1 MYFILILQETLG
13 YKLFSLFNQ
22 IQEIGK
28 NDFKDLGI
36 TRGNYVVLYFIN
48 ENHGITQAELA
59 DITKKDR
66 NVVTKTID
74 KLEEKGFV
82 KRVRGEK
89 DRRSFTLFLTDSGK
103 QIVNDYWHI
112 LIDGEAELL
121 GKLTAEEQKM
131 FLMLTDKLVK

>member
-1 MYFILILQETLG
+1 MRILQETLG
-13 YKLFSLFNQ
+13 FKLFSLFNQ

-28 NDFKDLGI
+28 KDFKDIGI
-36 TRGNYVVLYFIN
+36 TRGNYVVMYFIN
-48 ENHGITQAELA
+48 ENPGITQAELA
-59 DITKKDR
+59 DITQKDR

-74 KLEEKGFV
+74 KLEEIGFV
-82 KRVRGEK
+82 QRVRGEK
-89 DRRSFTLFLTDSGK
+89 DRRSFSLFLTNSGK

-131 FLMLTDKLVK
+131 FLKFIDKLVK

>member
-1 MYFILILQETLG
+1 MQMLQETLG
-13 YKLFSLFNQ
+13 FKLFSLFNQ

-36 TRGNYVVLYFIN
+36 TRGNYVVMYFIN
-48 ENHGITQAELA
+48 ENAGITQAELA

-82 KRVRGEK
+82 KRVRGKK
-89 DRRSFTLFLTDSGK
+89 DRRSFSLFLTDSGEK
-103 QIVNDYWHI
+103 VVHDYWHI

-121 GKLTAEEQKM
+121 GKLTEEEQKTY
-131 FLMLTDKLVK
+131 LTLTEKLVK

>member
-1 MYFILILQETLG
+1 MRILQETLG
-13 YKLFSLFNQ
+13 FKLFSLFNQ

-36 TRGNYVVLYFIN
+36 TRGNYVVMYFIS
-48 ENHGITQAELA
+48 ENPGITQAELA
-59 DITKKDR
+59 DITQKDR

-89 DRRSFTLFLTDSGK
+89 DRRSFTLFLTDSGER
-103 QIVNDYWHI
+103 IVSDYWHI

-121 GKLTAEEQKM
+121 GKLTAQEQEI
-131 FLMLTDKLVK
+131 FLKLTDKLVK

>member
-1 MYFILILQETLG
+1 MQLLQETLG
-13 YKLFSLFNQ
+13 FKLFSLFNQ

-28 NDFKDLGI
+28 KDFKDLGI
-36 TRGNYVVLYFIN
+36 TRGNYVVMYFIN
-48 ENHGITQAELA
+48 ENPGITQAELA
-59 DITKKDR
+59 DVTQKDR

-89 DRRSFTLFLTDSGK
+89 DRRSFTLFLTDSGE
-103 QIVNDYWHI
+103 QVVRDYWHI

-121 GKLTAEEQKM
+121 GKLTAEEQEM
-131 FLMLTDKLVK
+131 FLKLTDKLVK

>member
-1 MYFILILQETLG
+1 MDMLQETLG

-48 ENHGITQAELA
+48 ENPGITQAELA

>member
-1 MYFILILQETLG
+1 MRMLQETLG
-13 YKLFSLFNQ
+13 FKLFSLFNQ

-36 TRGNYVVLYFIN
+36 TRGNYVVMYFIN
-48 ENHGITQAELA
+48 ENLGITQAELA
-59 DITKKDR
+59 DITQKDR

-89 DRRSFTLFLTDSGK
+89 DRRSFSLFLTDSGE
-103 QIVNDYWHI
+103 QIVRDYWHI

-121 GKLTAEEQKM
+121 GKLSAEEQEI
-131 FLMLTDKLVK
+131 FLKLTDKLVK

>member
-1 MYFILILQETLG
+1 MRLLQETLG
-13 YKLFSLFNQ
+13 FKLFSLFNQ

-36 TRGNYVVLYFIN
+36 TRGNYVVMYFIN
-48 ENHGITQAELA
+48 ENPGITQAELA
-59 DITKKDR
+59 DVTQKDR

-89 DRRSFTLFLTDSGK
+89 DRRSFTLFLTDSGE
-103 QIVNDYWHI
+103 QIVSDYWHI

-121 GKLTAEEQKM
+121 EKLTAEEQEM
-131 FLMLTDKLVK
+131 FLKLTDKLVK

>member
-1 MYFILILQETLG
+1 MEMLQETLG

-36 TRGNYVVLYFIN
+36 TRGNYVVMYFIN
-48 ENHGITQAELA
+48 ENAGITQAELA
-59 DITKKDR
+59 DMTQKDR

-82 KRVRGEK
+82 KRIRGEK
-89 DRRSFTLFLTDSGK
+89 DRRSFTLFLTDSGEK
-103 QIVNDYWHI
+103 IVRDYWHI

-121 GKLTAEEQKM
+121 GKLTAEEQKTY
-131 FLMLTDKLVK
+131 LMLTDKLVK

>member
-1 MYFILILQETLG
+1 MRILQETLG
-13 YKLFSLFNQ
+13 FKLFSLFNQ

-36 TRGNYVVLYFIN
+36 TRGNYVVMYFIN
-48 ENHGITQAELA
+48 ENPGITQAELA
-59 DITKKDR
+59 DITQKDR

-89 DRRSFTLFLTDSGK
+89 DRRSFTLFLTDSGER
-103 QIVNDYWHI
+103 IVSDYWHI

-121 GKLTAEEQKM
+121 GKLTAQEQEM
-131 FLMLTDKLVK
+131 FLKLTDKLVK

>member
-1 MYFILILQETLG
+1 MDMLQETLG

-28 NDFKDLGI
+28 NDLKDLGI
-36 TRGNYVVLYFIN
+36 TRGNYVVMYFIN
-48 ENHGITQAELA
+48 ENAGITQAELA
-59 DITKKDR
+59 DMTQKDR

-82 KRVRGEK
+82 KRIRGEK
-89 DRRSFTLFLTDSGK
+89 DRRSFTLFLTDSGEK
-103 QIVNDYWHI
+103 IVRDYWHI

-121 GKLTAEEQKM
+121 GKLTAEEQKTY
-131 FLMLTDKLVK
+131 LILTDKLVK

>member
-1 MYFILILQETLG
+1 MRLLQETLG
-13 YKLFSLFNQ
+13 FKLFSLFNQ

-36 TRGNYVVLYFIN
+36 TRGNYVVMYFIK
-48 ENHGITQAELA
+48 ENPGITQAELA
-59 DITKKDR
+59 DITQKDR

-74 KLEEKGFV
+74 KLEEKGLV

-89 DRRSFTLFLTDSGK
+89 DRRSFTLFLTDSGER
-103 QIVNDYWHI
+103 IVSDYWHI

-121 GKLTAEEQKM
+121 GKLTAQEQEI
-131 FLMLTDKLVK
+131 FLKLTDKLVK

>member
-1 MYFILILQETLG
+1 MRILQETLG
-13 YKLFSLFNQ
+13 FKLFSLFNQ

-36 TRGNYVVLYFIN
+36 TRGNYVVMYFIN
-48 ENHGITQAELA
+48 ENPGITQAELA
-59 DITKKDR
+59 DITQKDR

-89 DRRSFTLFLTDSGK
+89 DRRSFTLFLTDSGER
-103 QIVNDYWHI
+103 IVSDYWHI

-121 GKLTAEEQKM
+121 GKLSAEEQEI
-131 FLMLTDKLVK
+131 FLKLTDKLVK

>member
-1 MYFILILQETLG
+1 MDMLQETLG

-36 TRGNYVVLYFIN
+36 TRGNYVVMYFIN
-48 ENHGITQAELA
+48 ENAGITQAELA
-59 DITKKDR
+59 DMTQKDR

-82 KRVRGEK
+82 KRIRGEK
-89 DRRSFTLFLTDSGK
+89 DRRSFTLFLTDSGEK
-103 QIVNDYWHI
+103 IVRDYWHI

-121 GKLTAEEQKM
+121 GKLTAEEQKTY
-131 FLMLTDKLVK
+131 LMLTDKLVK

>member
-1 MYFILILQETLG
+1 MRILQETLG
-13 YKLFSLFNQ
+13 FKLFTLFNQ

-36 TRGNYVVLYFIN
+36 TRGNYVVMYFIN
-48 ENHGITQAELA
+48 ESPAITQAELA
-59 DITKKDR
+59 DITQKDR

-82 KRVRGEK
+82 KRIRGKK
-89 DRRSFTLFLTDSGK
+89 DRRSFTLFLTDSGE
-103 QIVNDYWHI
+103 QVVRDYWHI

-121 GKLTAEEQKM
+121 GKLTAEELEM
-131 FLMLTDKLVK
+131 FLKLTDKLLK

>member
-1 MYFILILQETLG
+1 MEMLQETLG

-36 TRGNYVVLYFIN
+36 TRGNYVVMYFIN
-48 ENHGITQAELA
+48 ENAGITQAELA
-59 DITKKDR
+59 DMTQKDR

-82 KRVRGEK
+82 KRIRGEK

-121 GKLTAEEQKM
+121 GKLTEEEQKTY
-131 FLMLTDKLVK
+131 LLLTDKLLK

>member
-1 MYFILILQETLG
+1 MILQETLG

>member
-1 MYFILILQETLG
+1 MQRLQETLG
-13 YKLFSLFNQ
+13 FKLFSLFNQ

-36 TRGNYVVLYFIN
+36 TRGNYVVMYFIN
-48 ENHGITQAELA
+48 ENAGITQAELA
-59 DITKKDR
+59 DITQKDR

-89 DRRSFTLFLTDSGK
+89 DRRSFSLFLTDSGERV
-103 QIVNDYWHI
+103 VNDYWHI
-112 LIDGEAELL
+112 IIDGEAELL
-121 GKLTAEEQKM
+121 GKLTEEEQKIY
-131 FLMLTDKLVK
+131 LTLTEKLVK

>member
-1 MYFILILQETLG
+1 MRLLQDTLG
-13 YKLFSLFNQ
+13 FKFFSLFNQ

-28 NDFKDLGI
+28 KDFKDIGI
-36 TRGNYVVLYFIN
+36 TRGNYVVMYFIK
-48 ENHGITQAELA
+48 ENPGITQAELA
-59 DITKKDR
+59 DITQKDR

-89 DRRSFTLFLTDSGK
+89 DRRSFTLFLTDSGE
-103 QIVNDYWHI
+103 QIVRNYWHI

-121 GKLTAEEQKM
+121 EKLTVEEQEI
-131 FLMLTDKLVK
+131 FLKLIDKLVK